1 MVYSKAYSAWD
12 VGHYL
17 CKTPPLFGIWHVYKQ
32 ICISVHRQFHSAFI
46 FLLRGAVAANSL
58 PWSKSAHH
66 IIKIIP
72 FPSKMSSPVVF
83 FWMGFFNG
91 VRATT
96 KSKPLEALLH
106 SRGSCEFCGQPHFK
120 MGWNTLTW
128 GLSMTKFFEHVCIC
142 SLFITCPLLRPL
154 WHTHEGSVFEIDN
167 IQPHCMS
174 YLRRGWSNECV

>member
-1 MVYSKAYSAWD
+1 MNKSDDLVQVLEFIHDLADHTSSPLPVLVDLNLHYRMLKMVYSKAYSAWD

-83 FWMGFFNG
+83 FFGWVFLMASVLLQRASPWKLFCIHGG
-91 VRATT
+91 VVSFVDNPI
-96 KSKPLEALLH
+96 SKWD
-106 SRGSCEFCGQPHFK
+106 GI
-120 MGWNTLTW
+120 
-128 GLSMTKFFEHVCIC
+128 LS
-142 SLFITCPLLRPL
+142 P
-154 WHTHEGSVFEIDN
+154 GDY
-167 IQPHCMS
+167 Q
-174 YLRRGWSNECV
+174 